1 MTSSCIDTNYETHKA
16 KNEERR
22 GARGGEETAR
32 DPELTPHLSE
42 TLNRCCRDDELVLT
56 DEVFAEG
63 LPRNAAKQT
72 ISIHS
77 YTYISPAAACLLVSG
92 APQGE
97 KIDPIRV
104 YSRMQEP
111 YPAHVHA
118 LRKHSRES
126 VTFLELEPT
135 NKQYTAAAKIN

>member
-1 MTSSCIDTNYETHKA
+1 MSNYETHKA
-16 KNEERR
+16 KYEERR

-97 KIDPIRV
+97 KIDVGKILSGCTVVCRN
-104 YSRMQEP
+104 RIQ
-111 YPAHVHA
+111 
-118 LRKHSRES
+118 L
-126 VTFLELEPT
+126 T
-135 NKQYTAAAKIN
+135 YTR